1 MMQVARMT
9 PTPAVKETNTNG
21 ERRRTDS
28 SIPKRRL
35 ESHAITGNTT
45 NVNKATIP
53 LAMAWG
59 SGQQTLVAPD
69 RLGGKNKRAKTMK
82 GSMALSPEHER
93 PSSLSK
99 TSTRQLGPIQ
109 AITAGPFLPIPDSV
123 LYELYSSRPR
133 MTVDLSIWQDQ
144 LSTEVVQ
151 DLLRRNDSFSKMI
164 LHGARRRHDM
174 PALIARHFGN
184 NVQDLDVSDSAV
196 VDVNWLKTLGA
207 ATDCPAITSLTA
219 ARCSGIT
226 DKAIEIFARKKGSV
240 LRALYLPGCE
250 GVSDD
255 GIEFVAKHC
264 NGLRSIDLS
273 GCPRVRERSVFALST
288 LTGLQDVAL
297 DDCVEVSDEALRQLF
312 ISVTQLKSLSIR
324 GCASV
329 TEEGLRF
336 MHEMPVPWGTRK
348 HRNCTLLH
356 TFRIG
361 RNNYISDEFV
371 MVLTVMCPNLRVLEV
386 TGCPLVGGDQA
397 MGKIGGLLKLQEL
410 TLEALPRVSDQGIR
424 EFFCDLP
431 RRALKRLS
439 LAGCTKVTD
448 VSLKCIAK
456 NGRNLRELY
465 LDRNVSVTDHGLGYL
480 SKGLA
485 ANLRILQATHLGM
498 VSDNGVRLLAR
509 KCLQLIDIDLSHCLQ
524 ITPACLPALRRL
536 RKLDTLGLS
545 RCHGLFGGIAGADK
559 GVGGSCGPGQ
569 SSRRQTSP
577 LDAAEYYKL
586 RRLELAEQPGLTD
599 ADLHAVA
606 ERNCKSLAVLNVS
619 GCCKISAEGVA
630 EALKLLPSLKRLDV
644 TGCDQISTGD
654 IDGFAGCVA
663 PALLLSCAHVK
674 IDGFDGL
681 HCYASAEDARSRG
694 EVINTERKEDLGLRS
709 IQRAF
714 RRYRGREREN
724 NEASLEHSRLSG
736 AALTIQVLTT
746 YVSHT
751 CVISRLVV

>member
-1 MMQVARMT
+1 M
-9 PTPAVKETNTNG
+9 
-21 ERRRTDS
+21 S
-28 SIPKRRL
+28 KRRL
-35 ESHAITGNTT
+35 ESHEITGNTT
-45 NVNKATIP
+45 NINKATIP

-59 SGQQTLVAPD
+59 SGQQTLVASD
-69 RLGGKNKRAKTMK
+69 RRGGQSKRVKTMK
-82 GSMALSPEHER
+82 GRAVLSPEHER
-93 PSSLSK
+93 PSSPSK
-99 TSTRQLGPIQ
+99 SSTRQLGPIR
-109 AITAGPFLPIPDSV
+109 AITAEPFLPIPDSV
-123 LYELYSSRPR
+123 LYELYSSHPR

-144 LSTEVVQ
+144 LSTETVQ
-151 DLLRRNDSFSKMI
+151 DLLRRNNSFSKLI
-164 LHGARRRHDM
+164 LHGARRNDM
-174 PALIARHFGN
+174 LVLIARHFGR

-196 VDVNWLKTLGA
+196 VDVNWFKTLGA
-207 ATDCPAITSLTA
+207 AIDCPAITSLTA

-226 DKAIEIFARKKGSV
+226 DKAIEIFARKKGPV
-240 LRALYLPGCE
+240 LRALYLPGCKD
-250 GVSDD
+250 VSDD
-255 GIEFVAKHC
+255 GIDFVAKHC
-264 NGLRSIDLS
+264 KGLRSIDLS
-273 GCPRVRERSVFALST
+273 GCPRVRERAVFALSN

-297 DDCVEVSDEALRQLF
+297 DDCVEVSDDALRQLF

-348 HRNCTLLH
+348 HRNCTFLH

-361 RNNYISDEFV
+361 RNSYISDEFM

-386 TGCPLVGGDQA
+386 TGCRLVGGDQA

-410 TLEALPRVSDQGIR
+410 ILEALPRVSDQGIR

-431 RRALKRLS
+431 RRALKKLS

-448 VSLKCIAK
+448 VSLKCVAK
-456 NGRNLRELY
+456 NGRNLRELH
-465 LDRNVSVTDHGLGYL
+465 LDRNVSVTDHGFGYL

-485 ANLRILQATHLGM
+485 PNLRILQATHLGM

-509 KCLQLIDIDLSHCLQ
+509 KCLQLTDIDLSHCLR

-545 RCHGLFGGIAGADK
+545 RCHGFFGIGADK
-559 GVGGSCGPGQ
+559 GVGGSCGSCGPGQ
-569 SSRRQTSP
+569 SSHRQTSL
-577 LDAAEYYKL
+577 LDAAEFFKL

-599 ADLHAVA
+599 ADLRAVA
-606 ERNCKSLAVLNVS
+606 ERNCKSLAVLNIS
-619 GCCKISAEGVA
+619 GCSKISAGGVA

-644 TGCDQISTGD
+644 TGCDQITMGD
-654 IDGFAGCVA
+654 IDEFAGCVA
-663 PALLLSCAHVK
+663 PSLLLSCAHEK

-694 EVINTERKEDLGLRS
+694 EVITTERKEELGLKS

-714 RRYRGREREN
+714 RRYRGREREK

-736 AALTIQVLTT
+736 AALTIQVLRFT
-746 YVSHT
+746 Y
-751 CVISRLVV
+751 VISRLPA